1 VFVPWSDKEL
11 EVAFATFRDKIRP
24 GAKETWRV
32 TVKPP
37 EGSGDETRPAGA
49 DAGPKVAE
57 LLAYMYDRSLD
68 AFVPHS
74 PPGGL
79 SVSPNHPAPGELGA
93 SLSQAATQWV
103 VGDLPVRSQA
113 EGLHGDALKFFD
125 NYGIGGP
132 GVRERM
138 VMKSAAVSDAAAT
151 LPAAAPANAREE
163 AQVGGFLA
171 GEQEER
177 DKAPQRAGAEA
188 PTTPLRSNFAET
200 AFWRPQLLT
209 GADGSAVIEFEVPD
223 SVTSWNVWVHAVTR
237 DLKAGSIHRET
248 QSVKDLMVRPYVPR
262 FLREGDRAELKVVVN
277 NASERSMTG
286 TVNFDLLDPVTNRSV
301 LADFGLAPDAVS
313 RAFSAAA
320 GGSADVSFPLT
331 APRRVGAYA
340 IKATA
345 VSGDF
350 SDGELRPVPV

>member
-1 VFVPWSDKEL
+1 
-11 EVAFATFRDKIRP
+11 
-24 GAKETWRV
+24 
-32 TVKPP
+32 
-37 EGSGDETRPAGA
+37 GDR
-49 DAGPKVAE
+49 
-57 LLAYMYDRSLD
+57 LI
-68 AFVPHS
+68 
-74 PPGGL
+74 
-79 SVSPNHPAPGELGA
+79 
-93 SLSQAATQWV
+93 
-103 VGDLPVRSQA
+103 
-113 EGLHGDALKFFD
+113 FFD
-125 NYGIGGP
+125 EQPIGGP
-132 GVRERM
+132 GVAMRKTM
-138 VMKSAAVSDAAAT
+138 VTVAAESRAPAAVEGGVPGGVVAGVAP
-151 LPAAAPANAREE
+151 PAENVVVPRMAEVTVAGVAAP
-163 AQVGGFLA
+163 
-171 GEQEER
+171 
-177 DKAPQRAGAEA
+177 PP
-188 PTTPLRSNFAET
+188 PTLRSDFAET

-209 GADGSAVIEFEVPD
+209 EADGSAVIEFQVPD
-223 SVTSWNVWVHAVTR
+223 SVTSWNVWVHAITR
-237 DLKAGSIHRET
+237 DFKAGSIHRET
-248 QSVKDLMVRPYVPR
+248 RSVKDLMVRPYVPR